1 MSVVGAFVDKMGAFT
16 EKIRWEGI
24 FVLSLQWIIKVLTTS
39 DMKRLLFLMMMMM
52 GMLVTQAADC
62 PYLTFETTD
71 GNKISVSTESLTLT
85 ISGTTLT
92 AGNQSFTLV
101 NLSKMYFSTTDEST
115 TGISETM
122 VADLDEATDIY
133 DLKGNKVSRSQM
145 QKGVYIVKTPKG
157 TFKVTAK

>member
-1 MSVVGAFVDKMGAFT
+1 
-16 EKIRWEGI
+16 
-24 FVLSLQWIIKVLTTS
+24 
-39 DMKRLLFLMMMMM
+39 MKRLLFILMMMTGALAM
-52 GMLVTQAADC
+52 QAGDY

-71 GNKISVSTESLTLT
+71 GNKVSVSTESLTLT
-85 ISGTTLT
+85 VSGTTLT

-101 NLSKMYFSTTDEST
+101 NLSKMYFSTSDEST
-115 TGISETM
+115 TGISETLA
-122 VADLDEATDIY
+122 VDLNEVTDIY